1 MFFTLI
7 KYIFYKLN
15 LSFPKFRNLMFKKS
29 FTFIKKSMQNRIII
43 SVSAIVAIV
52 LLFKFCEFKK
62 SDDSSINYNTNL
74 IQQQIVNVGK
84 LVVTEG
90 HFSEVLTYKNQEK
103 YLLDMLSFEKKALII
118 VNADVTVA
126 YDLRKVTYNID
137 EKNKTITIRNIPKEE
152 IKIAPDIQF
161 YDVEQ
166 SKLNPFTGD
175 DYNKINKSV
184 KANLAKK
191 IEKSS
196 LKTNAQNR
204 LISELSKIL
213 ILTNTMGWKLQYEGK
228 VIENEKDFNQKI
240 KL

>member
-1 MFFTLI
+1 MQNLI
-7 KYIFYKLN
+7 KRTIVIAILVV
-15 LSFPKFRNLMFKKS
+15 
-29 FTFIKKSMQNRIII
+29 III
-43 SVSAIVAIV
+43 LA
-52 LLFKFCEFKK
+52 FKFCEFKK
-62 SDDSSINYNTNL
+62 DDDTSLDYNTNL

-90 HFSEVLTYKNQEK
+90 HFSEVVTYKNQQK
-103 YLLDMLSFEKKALII
+103 YMMDMLSFEKKALVI
-118 VNADVTVA
+118 VNADVTVS
-126 YDLRKVTYNID
+126 YDLHQMKYDID
-137 EKNKTITIRNIPKEE
+137 EANKTITIVSIPKEE
-152 IKIAPDIQF
+152 IKISPDIKF

-166 SKLNPFTGD
+166 SQMNPFTGD

-196 LKTNAQNR
+196 LKSNAQNR

-213 ILTNTMGWKLQYEGK
+213 ILTNSMGWKLQYNGK
-228 VIENEKDFNQKI
+228 EISNEKELQQDL

>member
-1 MFFTLI
+1 MLKRILI
-7 KYIFYKLN
+7 GIG
-15 LSFPKFRNLMFKKS
+15 
-29 FTFIKKSMQNRIII
+29 III
-43 SVSAIVAIV
+43 GVF
-52 LLFKFCEFKK
+52 LLFKYCDFKK
-62 SDDSSINYNTNL
+62 NEDQDITYNTNL
-74 IQQQIVNVGK
+74 IQQQILNVGK

-90 HFSEVLTYKNQEK
+90 HFSEVITYKNQQK
-103 YLLDMLSFEKKALII
+103 YLMDMLSFEKKALVV

-126 YDLRKVTYNID
+126 YDLHLMKYDID
-137 EKNKTITIRNIPKEE
+137 SINKTITIVSIPKEE
-152 IKIAPDIQF
+152 IKISPDIQF

-204 LISELSKIL
+204 LISELSKLL
-213 ILTNTMGWKLQYEGK
+213 ITTSQLGWTLKYEGQ
-228 VIENEKDFNQKI
+228 VITTEKEFGQKI

>member
-1 MFFTLI
+1 MLRRILI
-7 KYIFYKLN
+7 GIAVIGGIF
-15 LSFPKFRNLMFKKS
+15 
-29 FTFIKKSMQNRIII
+29 
-43 SVSAIVAIV
+43 
-52 LLFKFCEFKK
+52 LLFKFCDFKK
-62 SDDSSINYNTNL
+62 NDDQDITYNTNL

-90 HFSEVLTYKNQEK
+90 HFSEVITYKNQQK
-103 YLLDMLSFEKKALII
+103 YLLDMLSFEKKAIVI

-126 YDLRKVTYNID
+126 YDLHKMKYDID
-137 EKNKTITIRNIPKEE
+137 EKNKTITIVSIPKEE
-152 IKIAPDIQF
+152 ITISPDIQF

-166 SKLNPFTGD
+166 SKMNPFTGD

-228 VIENEKDFNQKI
+228 VIESEKDFGQKI

>member
-1 MFFTLI
+1 MLRRILI
-7 KYIFYKLN
+7 GIAVIGGIF
-15 LSFPKFRNLMFKKS
+15 
-29 FTFIKKSMQNRIII
+29 
-43 SVSAIVAIV
+43 
-52 LLFKFCEFKK
+52 LLFKYCDFKK
-62 SDDSSINYNTNL
+62 KDDEDITYNTNL
-74 IQQQIVNVGK
+74 IQQQILNVGK

-90 HFSEVLTYKNQEK
+90 HFSEVINYKNKKK
-103 YLLDMLSFEKKALII
+103 YLLDMLSFEKKALVV

-126 YDLRKVTYNID
+126 YDLHKMKYDID
-137 EKNKTITIRNIPKEE
+137 EKNKTITIVSIPKEE
-152 IKIAPDIQF
+152 IKISPDIQF

-204 LISELSKIL
+204 LISELSKLL
-213 ILTNTMGWKLQYEGK
+213 ITTSQLGWTLKYEGK
-228 VIENEKDFNQKI
+228 VIESEKDFGKQI

>member
-1 MFFTLI
+1 MQ
-7 KYIFYKLN
+7 K
-15 LSFPKFRNLMFKKS
+15 RV
-29 FTFIKKSMQNRIII
+29 FIGTGIII
-43 SVSAIVAIV
+43 STI

-62 SDDSSINYNTNL
+62 GDSADLDYNTNL

-90 HFSEVLTYKNQEK
+90 HFAEVITYKNQEK
-103 YLLDMLSFEKKALII
+103 YLMDMLSFEKKALII

-126 YDLRKVTYNID
+126 YDLHQMKYDID
-137 EKNKTITIRNIPKEE
+137 EKNKTITILSIPKEE
-152 IKIAPDIQF
+152 IKISPDLQF

-166 SKLNPFTGD
+166 SKLNAFTGD
-175 DYNKINKSV
+175 DYNKINKLV

-196 LKTNAQNR
+196 LKANAKNR
-204 LISELSKIL
+204 LISELSKML
-213 ILTNTMGWKLQYEGK
+213 ILTNTMNWKLQYEGK
-228 VIENEKDFNQKI
+228 TIENEKDLSQTI

>member
-1 MFFTLI
+1 MLKRILI
-7 KYIFYKLN
+7 GIAAALIIF
-15 LSFPKFRNLMFKKS
+15 
-29 FTFIKKSMQNRIII
+29 
-43 SVSAIVAIV
+43 
-52 LLFKFCEFKK
+52 LLFKFCDFKK
-62 SDDSSINYNTNL
+62 NEDQDITYNTNL
-74 IQQQIVNVGK
+74 IQQQILNVGK

-90 HFSEVLTYKNQEK
+90 HFSEVITYKNQQK
-103 YLLDMLSFEKKALII
+103 YLMDMLSFEKKALVV

-126 YDLRKVTYNID
+126 YDLHLMKYDID
-137 EKNKTITIRNIPKEE
+137 SINKIITIVQIPKEE
-152 IKIAPDIQF
+152 IKISPDIQF

-204 LISELSKIL
+204 LISELSKLL
-213 ILTNTMGWKLQYEGK
+213 ITTSQLGWTLKYDGQ
-228 VIENEKDFNQKI
+228 VIETEKDFGQKI
-240 KL
+240 KM

>member
-1 MFFTLI
+1 MQRRILI
-7 KYIFYKLN
+7 GIG
-15 LSFPKFRNLMFKKS
+15 
-29 FTFIKKSMQNRIII
+29 I
-43 SVSAIVAIV
+43 IVAIV

-62 SDDSSINYNTNL
+62 SDDEDIDYNTNL

-103 YLLDMLSFEKKALII
+103 YLMDMLSFEKKALIV

-126 YDLRKVTYNID
+126 YDLHKMKYDID
-137 EKNKTITIRNIPKEE
+137 AKNKTITIISIPKEE
-152 IKIAPDIQF
+152 IKISPDIQF
-161 YDVEQ
+161 YDVVQ
-166 SKLNPFTGD
+166 SKLNPFTGN

-204 LISELSKIL
+204 LVSELSKIL
-213 ILTNTMGWKLQYEGK
+213 ILTNTMGWKLRYEGK
-228 VIENEKDFNQKI
+228 VIESEKDFGQKI

>member
-1 MFFTLI
+1 MLKRILI
-7 KYIFYKLN
+7 GIVVIVGIF
-15 LSFPKFRNLMFKKS
+15 
-29 FTFIKKSMQNRIII
+29 
-43 SVSAIVAIV
+43 
-52 LLFKFCEFKK
+52 LLFKFCDFKK
-62 SDDSSINYNTNL
+62 NDDQDITYNTNL
-74 IQQQIVNVGK
+74 IQQQILNVGK

-90 HFSEVLTYKNQEK
+90 HFSEVITYKNQQK
-103 YLLDMLSFEKKALII
+103 YLMDMLSFEKKALII

-126 YDLRKVTYNID
+126 YDLHKMKYDID
-137 EKNKTITIRNIPKEE
+137 EVNKTITIVSIPKEE
-152 IKIAPDIQF
+152 IKISPDIQF

-228 VIENEKDFNQKI
+228 VIESEKDFKQKI

>member
-1 MFFTLI
+1 MLRRILI
-7 KYIFYKLN
+7 AIAVIGGIF
-15 LSFPKFRNLMFKKS
+15 
-29 FTFIKKSMQNRIII
+29 
-43 SVSAIVAIV
+43 
-52 LLFKFCEFKK
+52 LLFKFCDFKK
-62 SDDSSINYNTNL
+62 NDDEDISYNTNL
-74 IQQQIVNVGK
+74 IQQQILNVGK

-90 HFSEVLTYKNQEK
+90 HFSEVITYKNQQK
-103 YLLDMLSFEKKALII
+103 YLLDMLSFEKKALVI

-126 YDLRKVTYNID
+126 YDLHKMKYDID
-137 EKNKTITIRNIPKEE
+137 EKNKTITIISIPKEE
-152 IKIAPDIQF
+152 IKISPDIQF
-161 YDVEQ
+161 YNVEQ

-228 VIENEKDFNQKI
+228 VIESEKDFGQQI

>member
-1 MFFTLI
+1 M
-7 KYIFYKLN
+7 
-15 LSFPKFRNLMFKKS
+15 
-29 FTFIKKSMQNRIII
+29 IKK
-43 SVSAIVAIV
+43 IVIV
-52 LLFKFCEFKK
+52 VILIAAVILLFKYCDFKK
-62 SDDSSINYNTNL
+62 DDEADISYNTNL

-90 HFSEVLTYKNQEK
+90 HFSEVITYKNQQK
-103 YLLDMLSFEKKALII
+103 YLMNMVSFEKKALIV

-126 YDLRKVTYNID
+126 YDLQKMKYDID
-137 EKNKTITIRNIPKEE
+137 EKNKTITIISIPKEE
-152 IKIAPDIQF
+152 IKISPDIQF

-191 IEKSS
+191 IEKST
-196 LKTNAQNR
+196 LKSNAKNR

-213 ILTNTMGWKLQYEGK
+213 ILTNTMGWILQYEGQI
-228 VIENEKDFNQKI
+228 IETEKDLGQQVKM
-240 KL
+240 

>member
-1 MFFTLI
+1 
-7 KYIFYKLN
+7 
-15 LSFPKFRNLMFKKS
+15 
-29 FTFIKKSMQNRIII
+29 MQNMLKRIVVV
-43 SVSAIVAIV
+43 SVIVIAVI
-52 LLFKFCEFKK
+52 LAFKYCEFKK
-62 SDDSSINYNTNL
+62 GDDSSLDYNTNL

-90 HFSEVLTYKNQEK
+90 HFSEVVTYKNQQK
-103 YLLDMLSFEKKALII
+103 YMMDMLSFEKKALII
-118 VNADVTVA
+118 VNADVSVS
-126 YDLRKVTYNID
+126 YDLHQMKYDID
-137 EKNKTITIRNIPKEE
+137 EKNKIITIVSIPKEE
-152 IKIAPDIQF
+152 IKISPDIKF

-166 SKLNPFTGD
+166 SQMNPFTGD

-196 LKTNAQNR
+196 LKSNAQNR

-213 ILTNTMGWKLQYEGK
+213 ILTNTMGWKLQYNGK
-228 VIENEKDFNQKI
+228 EISNEKELQQDL

>member
-1 MFFTLI
+1 MLKRILI
-7 KYIFYKLN
+7 AIAVIGGIF
-15 LSFPKFRNLMFKKS
+15 
-29 FTFIKKSMQNRIII
+29 
-43 SVSAIVAIV
+43 
-52 LLFKFCEFKK
+52 LLFKFCDFKK
-62 SDDSSINYNTNL
+62 NDDEDISYNTNL
-74 IQQQIVNVGK
+74 IQQQILNVGK

-90 HFSEVLTYKNQEK
+90 HFSEVITYKNQQK
-103 YLLDMLSFEKKALII
+103 YLLDMLSFEKKALVI

-126 YDLRKVTYNID
+126 YDLHKMKYDID
-137 EKNKTITIRNIPKEE
+137 EKSKTITIISIPKEE
-152 IKIAPDIQF
+152 IKISPDIQF
-161 YDVEQ
+161 YNVEQ

-191 IEKSS
+191 IEKST

-228 VIENEKDFNQKI
+228 VIESEKDFGKQI

>member
-1 MFFTLI
+1 ML
-7 KYIFYKLN
+7 K
-15 LSFPKFRNLMFKKS
+15 
-29 FTFIKKSMQNRIII
+29 RIIVGAVI
-43 SVSAIVAIV
+43 VVAI
-52 LLFKFCEFKK
+52 LLAFKFCEFKK
-62 SDDSSINYNTNL
+62 GDDSTLDYNTNL

-90 HFSEVLTYKNQEK
+90 HFSEVVTYKNQQK
-103 YLLDMLSFEKKALII
+103 YMMDMLSFEKKALII
-118 VNADVTVA
+118 VNADVTVS
-126 YDLRKVTYNID
+126 YDLHQMKYDID
-137 EKNKTITIRNIPKEE
+137 EANKTITILSIPKEE
-152 IKIAPDIQF
+152 IKISPDIKF

-166 SKLNPFTGD
+166 SQMNPFTGD

-196 LKTNAQNR
+196 LKSNAQNR

-213 ILTNTMGWKLQYEGK
+213 ILTNTMGWKLQYDGK
-228 VIENEKDFNQKI
+228 VIENEKDFATKV

>member
-1 MFFTLI
+1 MQKRILI
-7 KYIFYKLN
+7 FVGVIIAVVLAFKYCD
-15 LSFPKFRNLMFKKS
+15 FKK
-29 FTFIKKSMQNRIII
+29 
-43 SVSAIVAIV
+43 
-52 LLFKFCEFKK
+52 EED
-62 SDDSSINYNTNL
+62 SDLNYNTNL

-90 HFSEVLTYKNQEK
+90 HFSEVVTYKNQQK
-103 YLLDMLSFEKKALII
+103 YMMDMLSFEKKALIV
-118 VNADVTVA
+118 VNADVTVS
-126 YDLRKVTYNID
+126 YDLHQMKYDID
-137 EKNKTITIRNIPKEE
+137 EKNKTITILSIPKEE
-152 IKIAPDIQF
+152 IKISPDIQF

-196 LKTNAQNR
+196 LKSNAQNR

-213 ILTNTMGWKLQYEGK
+213 ILTNTMGWKLQYEDK
-228 VIENEKDFNQKI
+228 VIENEKDFNQNI

>member
-1 MFFTLI
+1 ML
-7 KYIFYKLN
+7 K
-15 LSFPKFRNLMFKKS
+15 
-29 FTFIKKSMQNRIII
+29 RIL
-43 SVSAIVAIV
+43 VGAVVVVAII
-52 LLFKFCEFKK
+52 LAFKFCEFKK
-62 SDDSSINYNTNL
+62 GDEFSLDYNTNL

-90 HFSEVLTYKNQEK
+90 HFSEVVTYKNQQK
-103 YLLDMLSFEKKALII
+103 YMMDMLSFEKKALII
-118 VNADVTVA
+118 VNADVTVS
-126 YDLRKVTYNID
+126 YDLHQMKYDID
-137 EKNKTITIRNIPKEE
+137 EANKTITILSIPKEE
-152 IKIAPDIQF
+152 IKISPDIKF

-166 SKLNPFTGD
+166 SQMNPFTGD

-196 LKTNAQNR
+196 LKSNAQNR

-213 ILTNTMGWKLQYEGK
+213 ILTNTMGWKLQYDGK
-228 VIENEKDFNQKI
+228 VIENEKDFATKV